1 MASTNGPT
9 TSLLRPDLSQ
19 YGAATNLSLNEAIQD
34 RIKNGEEI
42 FHMGFGQSPF
52 PIFHRAV
59 QALQNHAGENA
70 YLPVTGKRSLHVIYK
85 KLTNEIIL
93 EFFKAAQ
100 NFLRFSMKIY
110 LYFFCL

>member
-1 MASTNGPT
+1 MASTNGST

-19 YGAATNLSLNEAIQD
+19 YGGATNLSLNEAIQD

-70 YLPVTGKRSLHVIYK
+70 YLAVSGKRFYTYFYK
-85 KLTNEIIL
+85 KPTTES
-93 EFFKAAQ
+93 
-100 NFLRFSMKIY
+100 FLRFSVGLFKDV
-110 LYFFCL
+110 LKVS